1 MVYITATGHSVPLMI
16 QIAEGGHALVY
27 ASVLHALFGFHSTLI
42 YIEEEVFNESGNFDR
57 NILQFSFH
65 DDKGQLWLLSP
76 GRYRAFE
83 LNPDLMVASTDL
95 VLQPLD
101 MSSVQ
106 PPCCIL

>member
-27 ASVLHALFGFHSTLI
+27 ASVLHALFG
-42 YIEEEVFNESGNFDR
+42 FNESGNFDR